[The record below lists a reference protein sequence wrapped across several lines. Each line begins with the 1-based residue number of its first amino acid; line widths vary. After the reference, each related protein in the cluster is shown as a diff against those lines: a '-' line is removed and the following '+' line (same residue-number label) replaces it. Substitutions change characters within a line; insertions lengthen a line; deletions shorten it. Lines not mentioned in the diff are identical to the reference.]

1 MINLRIVK
9 AATEEQEIYIEELVS
24 ELYQIFPLYLNK
36 QKIKELK
43 KQGVLELKEDVYKGT
58 LDEAFQIMTSLQ
70 LIHALLTKAKRRWV
84 LKDRDLFDKNCRK
97 LNDCGLYF
105 PLTSADF
112 HIVNTD
118 NKMLM

>member
-43 KQGVLELKEDVYKGT
+43 KQGVLELKED
-58 LDEAFQIMTSLQ
+58 
-70 LIHALLTKAKRRWV
+70 
-84 LKDRDLFDKNCRK
+84 
-97 LNDCGLYF
+97 
-105 PLTSADF
+105 
-112 HIVNTD
+112 
-118 NKMLM
+118 

>member
-43 KQGVLELKEDVYKGT
+43 KQGMLELKEDEYKGT
-58 LDEAFQIMTSLQ
+58 LDEALRLS
-70 LIHALLTKAKRRWV
+70 
-84 LKDRDLFDKNCRK
+84 
-97 LNDCGLYF
+97 
-105 PLTSADF
+105 
-112 HIVNTD
+112 
-118 NKMLM
+118 